1 MLGVHREDG
10 LLHSPKYHVSVSQFC
25 TSALT
30 HKQKE
35 GEPKPKAMP
44 KPVGKLSKLSEQ
56 LRARRLQAPGSPS
69 RTGGWPVSVTCR
81 LFGSG
86 CEHKN
91 RRCQQAPGAPFCT
104 VGGQCQRVTCR
115 RQSIIQCEH
124 KVYDFTLWFVRVD
137 LDSALAFGR
146 H

>member
-25 TSALT
+25 TSALA

-35 GEPKPKAMP
+35 GEPKPKAKP

-81 LFGSG
+81 LFDSGCEHKNRNSSRPQATLSHRWVASVTQVFG

-91 RRCQQAPGAPFCT
+91 RRCQQAPGAPFRT
-104 VGGQCQRVTCR
+104 RGWPV
-115 RQSIIQCEH
+115 S
-124 KVYDFTLWFVRVD
+124 KSD
-137 LDSALAFGR
+137 L
-146 H
+146 